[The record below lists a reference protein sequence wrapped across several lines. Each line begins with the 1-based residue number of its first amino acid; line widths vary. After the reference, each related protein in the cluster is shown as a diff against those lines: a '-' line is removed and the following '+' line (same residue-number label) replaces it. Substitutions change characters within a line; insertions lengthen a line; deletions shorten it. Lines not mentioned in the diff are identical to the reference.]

1 MYFANKIYRGKEKCT
16 RIILSHAGVVGSV
29 AEWLACRTQ
38 LKAWVQIAAAT
49 LSVKAVLSRVSE
61 TRRSSMFPL
70 CRACVT
76 QDVIQKP
83 MIRTESKLVKKDAP
97 DLFRLIQAYM
107 GDRKITGGRSDA
119 PTTTAGLLTDVLVKG
134 WNVVELRDEIFIQI
148 CRQTTRN
155 PREYEPAIALTI
167 THTHARTHTHTHTH
181 SHLTAFCP
189 GQPG

>member
-1 MYFANKIYRGKEKCT
+1 
-16 RIILSHAGVVGSV
+16 
-29 AEWLACRTQ
+29 
-38 LKAWVQIAAAT
+38 
-49 LSVKAVLSRVSE
+49 
-61 TRRSSMFPL
+61 
-70 CRACVT
+70 
-76 QDVIQKP
+76 

-119 PTTTAGLLTDVLVKG
+119 PTTTAGLLTDVVVKG

-167 THTHARTHTHTHTH
+167 TRTHAHTHTHT
-181 SHLTAFCP
+181 AI
-189 GQPG
+189 